1 MGVQGGREQWEERQ
15 GLGLNAEVPCA
26 KIQPETTHLKTTLIV
41 AK

>member
-15 GLGLNAEVPCA
+15 GVGLYAEVSCA
-26 KIQPETTHLKTTLIV
+26 KIQPEDLKTTLIV